1 MIQNSCFQYRGIPA
15 WTNRVAMIFQSLIGI
30 IVIFSLAWLASENRS
45 RFPFRTVAVAFI
57 LQAGLALVLFHNDF
71 FRSLFHLLNGIV
83 KALEE
88 STMAGASFAFGYLG
102 GGPAPFEVTDQEALY
117 ILAFRG
123 LMLLLVISALSSLL
137 FYWKVLPLV
146 VRGFSAVMEK
156 ALKIGGAEGLA
167 VSSNIFLGM
176 VESPLL
182 IRPYLAVMT
191 RSELFTVMTCG
202 MATIAGTMMV
212 LYASILGDVI
222 PGALGHILT
231 ASIINAPAAVA
242 VAKIIIPETEPLTPG
257 KISDP
262 DPCSNF
268 MDAISKGTVR
278 GISLLLN
285 ITAMLVVLIA
295 LVKLTNIFLGIFP
308 DVIGAPVT
316 LERILGVF
324 MVPLVWLMGIPASE
338 AMAAGDLMGTKIVL
352 NELIAYLKMSQL
364 PDGTLSERSLTIMAY
379 AMCGFANLGSLG
391 IMIGGMGAMV
401 EERRSEIVELG
412 FKSLL
417 AGVLATCL
425 TGTII
430 GILFLF

>member
-1 MIQNSCFQYRGIPA
+1 
-15 WTNRVAMIFQSLIGI
+15 MIFQSLFGI
-30 IVIFSLAWLASENRS
+30 CVIFLLAWFTSENRGK
-45 RFPFRTVAVAFI
+45 FPIRLVGFAVL
-57 LQAGLALVLFHNDF
+57 LQAGLALLLFHVEI
-71 FRSLFHLLNGIV
+71 FRSFFSYLNKIV
-83 KALEE
+83 AALEE
-88 STMAGASFAFGYLG
+88 STLAGASFAFGYLG
-102 GGPAPFEVTDQEALY
+102 GGPAPFEVTHPESLY

-123 LMLLLVISALSSLL
+123 LLLLLVISALSSLL
-137 FYWKVLPLV
+137 FYWKILPLV
-146 VRGFSAVMEK
+146 VRGFSAVLEK

-182 IRPYLAVMT
+182 IRPYLVAMT

-212 LYASILGDVI
+212 LYASILGEVL

-242 VAKIIIPETEPLTPG
+242 ISKIIIPETEPLTAG
-257 KISDP
+257 KMSDP
-262 DPCSNF
+262 DPASNF
-268 MDAISKGTVR
+268 MDAISKGTIR
-278 GISLLLN
+278 GIGLLLN
-285 ITAMLVVLIA
+285 ITAMLVVLVA
-295 LVKLTNIFLGIFP
+295 LVKLANITLGVFP
-308 DVIGAPVT
+308 DAFGAPLT

-324 MVPLVWLMGIPASE
+324 MAPLVWLMGIPASE

-364 PDGTLSERSLTIMAY
+364 PAGTLSERSLAIMAY
-379 AMCGFANLGSLG
+379 GMCGFANLGSLG
-391 IMIGGMGAMV
+391 IMIGGMGTMV
-401 EERRSEIVELG
+401 EERRSEIVALG
-412 FKSLL
+412 FKSLA

-430 GILFLF
+430 GILILF

>member
-1 MIQNSCFQYRGIPA
+1 MF
-15 WTNRVAMIFQSLIGI
+15 F
-30 IVIFSLAWLASENRS
+30 LAWLCSERRR
-45 RFPFRTVAVAFI
+45 RFPWKIVLFSFF
-57 LQAGLALVLFHNDF
+57 LQAGLASILFHFNL
-71 FRSLFHLLNGIV
+71 FRTAFEYLNRVVG
-83 KALEE
+83 ALEE
-88 STMAGASFAFGYLG
+88 ASVAGGSFTFGYLG
-102 GGPAPFEVTDQEALY
+102 GGPAPFEISNPEATY

-123 LMLLLVISALSSLL
+123 LLLLLLISALSSLL

-146 VRGFSAVMEK
+146 VKAFSMLLEK

-182 IRPYLAVMT
+182 IRPYLAAMT

-212 LYASILGDVI
+212 LYASILGDVL

-242 VAKIIIPETEPLTPG
+242 ISKIIIPETEPLTPG

-262 DPCSNF
+262 DPASNF

-278 GISLLLN
+278 GVGLLLN
-285 ITAMLVVLIA
+285 IAAMLVVLVA
-295 LVKLTNIFLGIFP
+295 LVELTNIILGAFP
-308 DVIGAPVT
+308 DLLGSPLS
-316 LERILGVF
+316 LERILGVL
-324 MVPLVWLMGIPASE
+324 MMPLVWLMGIPFSE
-338 AMAAGDLMGTKIVL
+338 ALAAGDLLGTKVVL

-364 PDGTLSERSLTIMAY
+364 PQGTLSERSLTIMAY
-379 AMCGFANLGSLG
+379 GMCGFANLGSLG
-391 IMIGGMGAMV
+391 IMIGGLGTMV

-412 FKSLL
+412 FKSLI
-417 AGVLATCL
+417 GGILATCL
-425 TGTII
+425 TGTLI
-430 GILFLF
+430 GILLLFQP